1 VIGSDVIEGARATG
15 ICGSGIIEVV
25 AEMLLAGIIDSDG
38 RFIEEAKERSPRVQF
53 NGRTGVYV
61 LAEASQSAT
70 GSQIVVTQNDVRA
83 IQLAKGALYV
93 GAKLLMQHRG
103 VETVDRIVLA
113 GAFGSYIDPRHAM
126 ILGMIPDCDL
136 SRVTAVGNAA
146 GDGTR
151 IALLNKEARLDAV
164 RISKN
169 TEHVQTAVNPNFQN
183 EFVGAMAIPHA
194 TDAFPHLEGQLPE
207 RRGGGRAERRS
218 QRRRAA
224 ATS

>member
-1 VIGSDVIEGARATG
+1 
-15 ICGSGIIEVV
+15 
-25 AEMLLAGIIDSDG
+25 
-38 RFIEEAKERSPRVQF
+38 
-53 NGRTGVYV
+53 
-61 LAEASQSAT
+61 
-70 GSQIVVTQNDVRA
+70 
-83 IQLAKGALYV
+83 
-93 GAKLLMQHRG
+93 MQHRG

-151 IALLNKEARLDAV
+151 IALLNKEARLEAV

-194 TDAFPHLEGQLPE
+194 TDPFPHLEGQLPE
-207 RRGGGRAERRS
+207 RRGSSRAERRS
-218 QRRRAA
+218 QRRRVAA
-224 ATS
+224 AS